1 MSNIIPTL
9 GANKKSTGAPGKARP
24 NISKL
29 ISDDIFIENEFDLS
43 CLMCKIPKKQSVLEK
58 GENLTKKLNTKFYP
72 YLRNKFLD
80 DVWSFSQILSQLI
93 VEIENE
99 RSYQPAKKTDFMPLQ
114 GSE

>member
-9 GANKKSTGAPGKARP
+9 GSNKKSTDAPEKARP

-58 GENLTKKLNTKFYP
+58 GKLKCKTNPKLTQKWIS
-72 YLRNKFLD
+72 D

-99 RSYQPAKKTDFMPLQ
+99 RSHKPTKNADLMPLK

>member
-9 GANKKSTGAPGKARP
+9 GSNAKSTDAPGKGRP

-43 CLMCKIPKKQSVLEK
+43 CLMSKIPKKQSVLEK
-58 GENLTKKLNTKFYP
+58 
-72 YLRNKFLD
+72 D

-99 RSYQPAKKTDFMPLQ
+99 KSHKPTKNTDFMPLK

>member
-9 GANKKSTGAPGKARP
+9 GANKKSTDAPGKARP

-58 GENLTKKLNTKFYP
+58 GNL
-72 YLRNKFLD
+72 LR
-80 DVWSFSQILSQLI
+80 
-93 VEIENE
+93 
-99 RSYQPAKKTDFMPLQ
+99 YQPTPVGPWPRL
-114 GSE
+114 

>member
-9 GANKKSTGAPGKARP
+9 GANKKSTDAPGKARP

-58 GENLTKKLNTKFYP
+58 GTYKINVTHLRLKSCT
-72 YLRNKFLD
+72 YLYNFR
-80 DVWSFSQILSQLI
+80 
-93 VEIENE
+93 
-99 RSYQPAKKTDFMPLQ
+99 
-114 GSE
+114 